1 MFFMHRVAFRIYI
14 ILTYQKKKKKK
25 IGIAIPNFFIT
36 KQLKDLEKIPFLE
49 LKIK

>member
-14 ILTYQKKKKKK
+14 ILTYQKKKK

-36 KQLKDLEKIPFLE
+36 KQLKDLGKIPFLE

>member
-14 ILTYQKKKKKK
+14 ILTYQKKKKK

-36 KQLKDLEKIPFLE
+36 KQLKDLGKIPFLE